1 MTGLHGVTKIH
12 FSRPKPG
19 REVVPLALACGVGV
33 PSQWTRDALSAYQSL
48 LQQGP
53 SLWLASDLAS
63 AEVAVYANKYD
74 ASVEAHTFAGA
85 AREAGIDCPFF
96 DTGDGITP
104 YQPPYGKVYPTSIR
118 SDLPQSYEVPVV

>member
-63 AEVAVYANKYD
+63 AEVAVYANKYE
-74 ASVEAHTFAGA
+74 ASVEAHTLEGA
-85 AREAGIDCPFF
+85 PRGAGIGRLFF
-96 DTGDGITP
+96 VTGAGITP
-104 YQPPYGKVYPTSIR
+104 F
-118 SDLPQSYEVPVV
+118 QSPSQVGRRMSWTGALQ